1 MSRLHRPLGRLLL
14 VVGLCCTPALARAG
28 QPGSRGIATQMPA
41 AEVARWQQQLDA
53 AWQELVDARVRL
65 ERAQAAITRA
75 RAHHR
80 ARGQRK
86 VELYAELDTARRE
99 LAEARRRWPL
109 LVEEARRAGLPR
121 GILADY
127 DDRL

>member
-1 MSRLHRPLGRLLL
+1 MSRLHRPLTRLLL
-14 VVGLCCTPALARAG
+14 AAGLCGAPALAQAG
-28 QPGSRGIATQMPA
+28 HPGPAEIATQMPA

-53 AWQELVDARVRL
+53 AWQELVDARARV
-65 ERAQAAITRA
+65 ERAQAAITKA

-99 LAEARRRWPL
+99 LAEARTQWPR